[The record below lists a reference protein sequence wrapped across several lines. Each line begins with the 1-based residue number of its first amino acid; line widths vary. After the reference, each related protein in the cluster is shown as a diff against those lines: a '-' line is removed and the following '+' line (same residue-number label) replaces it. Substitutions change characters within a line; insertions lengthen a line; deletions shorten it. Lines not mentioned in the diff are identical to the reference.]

1 MWKKNDPRQPS
12 DDHVTPSVAP
22 RVLDERATIGLSIL
36 VKGDLSGEEHLL
48 IQGRVEGQINLDGK
62 DLTVGSRGRVKAD
75 IHAKVISVEGEVR
88 GNLFGEEK
96 IIIRKTGNVKGNLV
110 APRVSL
116 EDGATFKGSIDM
128 GVKTNQK
135 GPAGRSSSRSQSNE
149 STSRSAGSAKSL
161 ESTPKTLEM
170 AEANEMDLV
179 K

>member
-22 RVLDERATIGLSIL
+22 RVLDERATIGSSVR

-48 IQGRVEGQINLDGK
+48 IQGRVEGQITLDGN
-62 DLTVGSRGRVKAD
+62 DLIVGSRGHVKAD
-75 IHAKVISVEGEVR
+75 IYAKVISVEGEVC

-96 IIIRKTGNVKGNLV
+96 IVIRKTGNVKGNLV

-128 GVKTNQK
+128 GVKTARENPVGKKSSSKATTSPRLPTESPKSLKSTQK
-135 GPAGRSSSRSQSNE
+135 TAEMPLGRSQ
-149 STSRSAGSAKSL
+149 
-161 ESTPKTLEM
+161 
-170 AEANEMDLV
+170 
-179 K
+179 

>member
-1 MWKKNDPRQPS
+1 MWKKNGPQQPS
-12 DDHVTPSVAP
+12 DEYMTPSVAP
-22 RVLDERATIGLSIL
+22 QVLDERATIGSSIL

-48 IQGRVEGQINLDGK
+48 IQGRVEGQINLDGN

-75 IHAKVISVEGEVR
+75 IHAKVVSVEGEVR

-116 EDGATFKGSIDM
+116 EDGATFKGIIDM
-128 GVKTNQK
+128 GGKKTQE
-135 GPAGRSSSRSQSNE
+135 GPAARTSPKSKATE
-149 STSRSAGSAKSL
+149 SPGRSAGSAKSL
-161 ESTPKTLEM
+161 ESTPRTLKM

>member
-1 MWKKNDPRQPS
+1 MWKNNGPLQPS
-12 DDHVTPSVAP
+12 DDYITPSAAP
-22 RVLDERATIGLSIL
+22 KVLDERATIGSSIL

-48 IQGRVEGQINLDGK
+48 IQGRVEGQINLDGN

-75 IHAKVISVEGEVR
+75 IHAKLISVEGEVR

-96 IIIRKTGNVKGNLV
+96 ITIRKTGNVKGNLV

-128 GVKTNQK
+128 GAKTTQE
-135 GPAGRSSSRSQSNE
+135 GPSSRSSSGSKATA

-161 ESTPKTLEM
+161 ESTHKTVEM